1 MKQRLLYGWNVSR
14 VLFTVIGVSMIG
26 QAIYEKQYL
35 GILIGGYFTTMG
47 LLGFGCASGACSTSS
62 NPVVKKK

>member
-1 MKQRLLYGWNVSR
+1 MKQRLQHGWNVSR
-14 VLFTVIGVSMIG
+14 ILFTVIGVSMIG

-47 LLGFGCASGACSTSS
+47 LLGFGCASGACSTPIDSTF
-62 NPVVKKK
+62 KKK